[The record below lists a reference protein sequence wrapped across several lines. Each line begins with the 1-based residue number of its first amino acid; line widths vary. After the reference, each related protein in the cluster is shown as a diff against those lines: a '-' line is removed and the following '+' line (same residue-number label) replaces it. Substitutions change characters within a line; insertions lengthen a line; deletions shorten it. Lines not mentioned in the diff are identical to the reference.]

1 MAYRGRGR
9 GRGFGGGG
17 FSYAK
22 QEVFELFPDIELPNS
37 KNVPVDKNLI
47 IWNSRLLNYWKSSPY
62 YLEENVE
69 KKEAASEVVTEMI
82 FWAQFEERCSRHW
95 IFYFCY
101 ECAQSYIY
109 SQSMDIERFSDL
121 NKPRTSTGR
130 DSIDQILQLTANNFP
145 QELIKGSRGQRS
157 SKRVRWKTDAG
168 LQRLDLFEKLEQKNK
183 GEEEKDEKE
192 KKEGEDKD
200 EDEDDEEAAG
210 EADEEFSDDGDYNQ
224 NVDFDDDEDDFN
236 MDDGNDDEAT
246 Y

>member
-1 MAYRGRGR
+1 MAYRGRGH
-9 GRGFGGGG
+9 GRGFRGRA
-17 FSYAK
+17 STYAK
-22 QEVFELFPDIELPNS
+22 QEAFKLFPDIELPNS

-69 KKEAASEVVTEMI
+69 KK
-82 FWAQFEERCSRHW
+82 
-95 IFYFCY
+95 
-101 ECAQSYIY
+101 

-121 NKPRTSTGR
+121 IKPRTSTTR

-157 SKRVRWKTDAG
+157 TKRVRWNTDAG

-192 KKEGEDKD
+192 KKDGEKEGENL
-200 EDEDDEEAAG
+200 DEDDDEAAG
-210 EADEEFSDDGDYNQ
+210 DAEEESSDDGDYNQ
-224 NVDFDDDEDDFN
+224 NVEFDDDEDDFN
-236 MDDGNDDEAT
+236 MDDGDDDEAT